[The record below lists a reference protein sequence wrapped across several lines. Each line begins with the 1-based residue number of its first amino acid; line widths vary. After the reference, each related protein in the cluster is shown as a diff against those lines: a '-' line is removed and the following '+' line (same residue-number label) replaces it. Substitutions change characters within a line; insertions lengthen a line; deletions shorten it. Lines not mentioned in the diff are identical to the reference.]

1 MTNYD
6 DDSSFRERWS
16 LSICVGLV
24 VLGMGT
30 VFASTAVSVVARIA
44 AALP

>member
-16 LSICVGLV
+16 LTILV
-24 VLGMGT
+24 SLIVLGMGL
-30 VFASTAVSVVARIA
+30 VFASTAVSVMARIA